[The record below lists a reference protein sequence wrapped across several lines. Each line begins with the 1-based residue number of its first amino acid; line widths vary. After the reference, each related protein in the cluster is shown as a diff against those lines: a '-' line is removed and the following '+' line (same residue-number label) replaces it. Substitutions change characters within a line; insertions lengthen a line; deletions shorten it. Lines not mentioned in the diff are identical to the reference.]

1 MKKSELIALLN
12 EIEGDPEVWVSS
24 DEEGNSFD
32 TVGAV
37 QEEKMYGEGR
47 EAYPVA
53 DEDIGVEYEEEDLV
67 RVIVIWP

>member
-37 QEEKMYGEGR
+37 QEEQMYGEGR
-47 EAYPVA
+47 EAHPVA
-53 DEDIGVEYEEEDLV
+53 DEDIGVEYDEEDLV